1 MTTNDDDYIPFEGP
15 LWDSR
20 GPRKVSEA
28 EAAQLQET
36 LQKIRQ
42 RQAERHQAAKERV
55 AASDPGD
62 PPQEGDLISY
72 HGHTRPL
79 RKAEA
84 DRIREL
90 VQKLRLNEPGR
101 MRVPGRGEGQ

>member
-1 MTTNDDDYIPFEGP
+1 MTTIDDDYIPFEGP

-20 GPRKVSEA
+20 GPRQVSEA

-36 LQKIRQ
+36 VRKIRE

-55 AASDPGD
+55 AK
-62 PPQEGDLISY
+62 EE
-72 HGHTRPL
+72 RV
-79 RKAEA
+79 
-84 DRIREL
+84 REL

-101 MRVPGRGEGQ
+101 MRRPGRGTGQ